1 MPKTKRR
8 RKRQRGGVVPLAAL
22 VPGLM
27 AVGKAAGLGAA
38 GAAGG
43 FGVKTMLK
51 SLLKKKGYKKR
62 ATKRKK

>member
-1 MPKTKRR
+1 MSKVKRR
-8 RKRQRGGVVPLAAL
+8 RRRQRGGIAPLAAL

-27 AVGKAAGLGAA
+27 AVGKATGLGAA

-43 FGVKTMLK
+43 FKAKKMLK
-51 SLLKKKGYKKR
+51 SLFKKKGYKKR

>member
-8 RKRQRGGVVPLAAL
+8 RRQQRGGVVPLAAL

-38 GAAGG
+38 GAAGD
-43 FGVKTMLK
+43 FGA
-51 SLLKKKGYKKR
+51 KKNVEKFVQKER
-62 ATKRKK
+62 V